1 LKSKKSDCEI
11 ANWNDNINA
20 VCGLYTSS
28 DRKIASSNIA
38 SISDR
43 KIVLDERDCK
53 LVDNG

>member
-38 SISDR
+38 SSSDR
-43 KIVLDERDCK
+43 KIALDERDCK